1 MIEQWRRQY
10 NRVRPHAALGYRPPA
25 PGSDGYLAQA
35 SKRTGVLATIADKYG
50 VGEDELKSKVPTGS
64 ATAVP
69 WPVYAASMHSNASTT
84 FTQLQTW
91 RGCSAIMIA

>member
-69 WPVYAASMHSNASTT
+69 WPV
-84 FTQLQTW
+84 
-91 RGCSAIMIA
+91 